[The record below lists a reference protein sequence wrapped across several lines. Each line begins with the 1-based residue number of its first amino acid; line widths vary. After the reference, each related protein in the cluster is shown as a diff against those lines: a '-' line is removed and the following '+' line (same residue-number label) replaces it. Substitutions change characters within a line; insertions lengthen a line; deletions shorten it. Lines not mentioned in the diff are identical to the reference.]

1 LVGQIGAINSKKS
14 RRLLLIIRLLYETG
28 IRSNE
33 LLSINKQ
40 DINNNEIII
49 KGKGNKERIIYLSL
63 NLKELLYEYINN
75 GHIDG
80 LLFKFKY
87 KNLYKM
93 ISSLSKYLNKKI
105 SPHSF
110 RRGFA
115 SYCINRNTNLY
126 TLSQMMGHVDLNTTK
141 NYICNYSYAHEM
153 SNLFN

>member
-1 LVGQIGAINSKKS
+1 V
-14 RRLLLIIRLLYETG
+14 LIIRMLYETG
-28 IRSNE
+28 IRSKE
-33 LLSINKQ
+33 LLSIHKQ

-49 KGKGNKERIIYLSL
+49 KGKGGKERIVYLSN
-63 NLKELLYEYINN
+63 NLKELLHGYINN
-75 GHIDG
+75 NHIDQQ
-80 LLFKFKY
+80 LFPFKY

-93 ISSLSKYLNKKI
+93 IATLSKYLDKKV

-141 NYICNYSYAHEM
+141 SYICNYSYANEM
-153 SNLFN
+153 TNLFG